1 FSTVK
6 EYKIA
11 PYRREYGM
19 QLIDK
24 MQRVDELSDSDFDQ
38 FQAKGES
45 VRNGIDIMQEYHLGV
60 FRY

>member
-1 FSTVK
+1 
-6 EYKIA
+6 
-11 PYRREYGM
+11 M

-38 FQAKGES
+38 FQAKEES
-45 VRNGIDIMQEYHLGV
+45 VRNGIDIMQEYHLGI

>member
-1 FSTVK
+1 MVV
-6 EYKIA
+6 YWVLYYA
-11 PYRREYGM
+11 YRREYGI

-38 FQAKGES
+38 FQAKEES
-45 VRNGIDIMQEYHLGV
+45 VRNGIAIMQEYHLGV